1 VTARE
6 SVSMSSMTSSTPGG
20 RGRAVPRQLFNVVG
34 ELSGFF
40 FVPRPTGIT
49 AGELASLEAARARET
64 PALPRQ
70 PLCRGEAASTLG
82 MTTWHPL
89 AIDSGNAIPGMKAR
103 GEMGGGH
110 PDRHCRSRL
119 NAALSG
125 GTPNPQYQLTSGTKR
140 VIPKQVQVKK

>member
-6 SVSMSSMTSSTPGG
+6 SVSMSSMTSSPLEAGGGLCPGNSSTWLKSC
-20 RGRAVPRQLFNVVG
+20 RA
-34 ELSGFF
+34 F

-49 AGELASLEAARARET
+49 AGEIASLEVASARET

-82 MTTWHPL
+82 TTTWHPL
-89 AIDSGNAIPGMKAR
+89 AIDSGDATRGMVAGIR
-103 GEMGGGH
+103 MGGGH

-140 VIPKQVQVKK
+140 VIPKQAQVKK